1 MAVAVAAGAGVV
13 AAGGATVA
21 TLALIGAG
29 VAALAAA
36 GAVVD
41 GFAAATGVPAGAAN
55 FGRSPAVTSL
65 SCMQASMPFG
75 AVWQVVATGPTMM
88 IATTTSVRTAAPMVT
103 PKGRVGAVSAS
114 WSSGDVRRPRSVAA
128 SR

>member
-29 VAALAAA
+29 VAALAA

-41 GFAAATGVPAGAAN
+41 GFASATGVPAGAAD

-75 AVWQVVATGPTMM
+75 AVWQVVA
-88 IATTTSVRTAAPMVT
+88 A
-103 PKGRVGAVSAS
+103 GRAQAG
-114 WSSGDVRRPRSVAA
+114 
-128 SR
+128 